1 MRFGR
6 LLCAL
11 AAALATS
18 ACHKAEQEEPAP
30 VTVCPEVDA
39 EAVIDPGLLAF
50 LSRARSAHHLADLA
64 EENQDAQ
71 EALRVL
77 RNFLKG
83 KTPPA
88 RVEAEEVLADTHARV
103 ADIESQLGRFDEANA
118 SVERGLKLA
127 KGTTY
132 YLGHLFETK
141 GLVAERLAKK
151 RRAEGDE
158 QAAQRAEKAAVDA
171 YERSMQ
177 IQEKVLD
184 DLLEPNDAVPPK

>member
-1 MRFGR
+1 
-6 LLCAL
+6 
-11 AAALATS
+11 
-18 ACHKAEQEEPAP
+18 
-30 VTVCPEVDA
+30 
-39 EAVIDPGLLAF
+39 
-50 LSRARSAHHLADLA
+50 
-64 EENQDAQ
+64 
-71 EALRVL
+71 
-77 RNFLKG
+77 LKG